1 MQLSPFPLQGVNGR
15 RTACG
20 DEADYE
26 GMHAPRLTSSG
37 ANTKRPT
44 AVDGGRPGI
53 GC

>member
-1 MQLSPFPLQGVNGR
+1 VNGR

-37 ANTKRPT
+37 ANTKSRPRWKR
-44 AVDGGRPGI
+44 GRPGI